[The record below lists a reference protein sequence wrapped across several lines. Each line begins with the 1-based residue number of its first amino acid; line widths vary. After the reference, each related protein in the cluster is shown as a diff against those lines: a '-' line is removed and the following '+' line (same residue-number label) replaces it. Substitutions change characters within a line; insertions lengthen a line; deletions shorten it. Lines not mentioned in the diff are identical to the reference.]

1 MTAQTAETK
10 ESVGEFFRQ
19 VRETK
24 GLTLDEV
31 AIKTR
36 IHPEYLKA
44 LEESNFAKLPEQV
57 FAKGFVRSYAR
68 SLGLDEDDAMR
79 RFTVSAGTFYDKHEE
94 RERLRQQ
101 QVEDERKRKANR
113 KAVIAAAAVAVLG
126 LVLLLTREQGSVS
139 VMRPAESDASRAK
152 TAREADRRAK
162 AETAPADHAARPQPS
177 APSVP
182 APVQSS
188 KSASLPTPL
197 TTSDPLAGL
206 PFDGGGGATEAGMVL
221 ALEAS
226 ELSWVVVQTDD
237 ASPHE
242 ALLRPGDRLTW
253 KAQEKF
259 ALTIGNAGGIRG
271 ELNGKPLAPFG
282 PKGKV
287 VRDIVLTR

>member
-1 MTAQTAETK
+1 MTGPVADTK

-79 RFTVSAGTFYDKHEE
+79 RFAVSAGTFYDKHEE

-113 KAVIAAAAVAVLG
+113 KAVIAAAGVAVLG

-139 VMRPAESDASRAK
+139 VLRPDVDASRAK

-162 AETAPADHAARPQPS
+162 TETTTAQSGKPS
-177 APSVP
+177 
-182 APVQSS
+182 
-188 KSASLPTPL
+188 SLPTPPM
-197 TTSDPLAGL
+197 TSDPLAGL
-206 PFDGGGGATEAGMVL
+206 PFDVGASTEAGMVL

-259 ALTIGNAGGIRG
+259 SLTIGNAGGIRG

-282 PKGKV
+282 PKGRV
-287 VRDIVLTR
+287 VRDIVITR

>member
-1 MTAQTAETK
+1 MTGPAAETK

-79 RFTVSAGTFYDKHEE
+79 RFAVSAGTFYDKHEE

-101 QVEDERKRKANR
+101 QVENERKRKANR
-113 KAVIAAAAVAVLG
+113 KAVIAAAGVAVLG

-139 VMRPAESDASRAK
+139 VLRPDVDASRAK
-152 TAREADRRAK
+152 TAREADRRGK
-162 AETAPADHAARPQPS
+162 TETAPAQSGKPS
-177 APSVP
+177 
-182 APVQSS
+182 
-188 KSASLPTPL
+188 SLPTPPM
-197 TTSDPLAGL
+197 TSDPLAGL
-206 PFDGGGGATEAGMVL
+206 PFDVGASTEAGMVL

-259 ALTIGNAGGIRG
+259 SLTIGNAGGIRG

-282 PKGKV
+282 PKGRV
-287 VRDIVLTR
+287 VRDIVITR

>member
-1 MTAQTAETK
+1 MTSQTAGMK
-10 ESVGEFFRQ
+10 ESVGDFFRQ

-57 FAKGFVRSYAR
+57 FTKGFVRSYAR

-79 RFTVSAGTFYDKHEE
+79 RFTASAGAFYNKHEE

-113 KAVIAAAAVAVLG
+113 KAVIAAAAVGVLG
-126 LVLLLTREQGSVS
+126 LVLLLTREQGTVS
-139 VMRPAESDASRAK
+139 VMRPAESEAPRTKSSATRATRPETG
-152 TAREADRRAK
+152 TA
-162 AETAPADHAARPQPS
+162 APADSGTKAPVPLAPS
-177 APSVP
+177 APQ
-182 APVQSS
+182 AGREG
-188 KSASLPTPL
+188 SLPTPA

-206 PFDGGGGATEAGMVL
+206 PLDGGASAPAPLTLV
-221 ALEAS
+221 LEAT
-226 ELSWVVVQTDD
+226 ELSWVVVQVDD

-242 ALLRPGDRLTW
+242 ALLRPGERLTW
-253 KAQEKF
+253 KGQEKF
-259 ALTIGNAGGIRG
+259 ALTVGNAGGIRG

>member
-1 MTAQTAETK
+1 MTAQTADTK

-68 SLGLDEDDAMR
+68 SLGLDEEDAMR
-79 RFTVSAGTFYDKHEE
+79 RFAVSAGTFYDKHEE

-113 KAVIAAAAVAVLG
+113 KAVIGAAGVAVLG
-126 LVLLLTREQGSVS
+126 LVLLLTREQGPVS
-139 VMRPAESDASRAK
+139 VMRPAEVDAPRVK
-152 TAREADRRAK
+152 TEREADRPGKPEPAP
-162 AETAPADHAARPQPS
+162 AESAPKPQAPAPATTAPG
-177 APSVP
+177 
-182 APVQSS
+182 QSG
-188 KSASLPTPL
+188 KPESLPTRAGS
-197 TTSDPLAGL
+197 SDPLAGL
-206 PFDGGGGATEAGMVL
+206 PIESGTPADTEMTL

-226 ELSWVVVQTDD
+226 ELSWVVIQTDD

-242 ALLRPGDRLTW
+242 ALLRPGDKLMW

-259 ALTIGNAGGIRG
+259 ALTVGNAGGIKG
-271 ELNGKPLAPFG
+271 ELNGKALAPFG
-282 PKGKV
+282 PKGRV
-287 VRDIVLTR
+287 VRDIIITR

>member
-1 MTAQTAETK
+1 
-10 ESVGEFFRQ
+10 
-19 VRETK
+19 
-24 GLTLDEV
+24 
-31 AIKTR
+31 
-36 IHPEYLKA
+36 
-44 LEESNFAKLPEQV
+44 V

-79 RFTVSAGTFYDKHEE
+79 RFTVSAGTFYNKHEE

-113 KAVIAAAAVAVLG
+113 KAVIATAGVAVLG

-139 VMRPAESDASRAK
+139 VMKPAEPAKPARASDSRGKTESAS
-152 TAREADRRAK
+152 
-162 AETAPADHAARPQPS
+162 ADHAARPQ
-177 APSVP
+177 APAAAVP
-182 APVQSS
+182 AQSG
-188 KSASLPTPL
+188 KPASLPTPA

-206 PFDGGGGATEAGMVL
+206 PFDGGGSTEAGLVL

-253 KAQEKF
+253 RAQEKF

-271 ELNGKPLAPFG
+271 ELNGKALAAFG
-282 PKGKV
+282 PKGRV
-287 VRDIVLTR
+287 VRDIVITR

>member
-1 MTAQTAETK
+1 MTAQAAETK

-139 VMRPAESDASRAK
+139 VMRPEADASRAK
-152 TAREADRRAK
+152 TAREADRRART
-162 AETAPADHAARPQPS
+162 ETAPADHAAKPQPA
-177 APSVP
+177 APAVP
-182 APVQSS
+182 APAQPG
-188 KSASLPTPL
+188 KPASLPTPT

-206 PFDGGGGATEAGMVL
+206 PFDGGGAAEAGMVL

-282 PKGKV
+282 PKGRV

>member
-1 MTAQTAETK
+1 MTGPTVEPK

-44 LEESNFAKLPEQV
+44 LEESNFARLPEQV

-68 SLGLDEDDAMR
+68 SLGLDEEDAMR
-79 RFTVSAGTFYDKHEE
+79 RFTISAGTFYNKHEE

-101 QVEDERKRKANR
+101 HEEDERKRKANR
-113 KAVIAAAAVAVLG
+113 KVVIAAAGVAVLG
-126 LVLLLTREQGSVS
+126 LVLLLTREQGPVS
-139 VMRPAESDASRAK
+139 EMRPAEP
-152 TAREADRRAK
+152 EATRAK
-162 AETAPADHAARPQPS
+162 ATRETDRRGKAES
-177 APSVP
+177 APSDQGAKPQAAAPAASAPAQSEKPASMP
-182 APVQSS
+182 AP
-188 KSASLPTPL
+188 A

-206 PFDGGGGATEAGMVL
+206 PIQSGSSEEGELVL
-221 ALEAS
+221 ALEAT

-242 ALLRPGDRLTW
+242 ALLRPGDKLTW

-259 ALTIGNAGGIRG
+259 ALTVGNAGGIKG
-271 ELNGKPLAPFG
+271 ELNGKALAPFG
-282 PKGKV
+282 PKGRV
-287 VRDIVLTR
+287 VRDIVITR

>member
-1 MTAQTAETK
+1 MTGQTADTK

-36 IHPEYLKA
+36 IHPDYLKA

-79 RFTVSAGTFYDKHEE
+79 RFTVSAGAFYNKHEE

-113 KAVIAAAAVAVLG
+113 KAVIAAAGVAVLG

-139 VMRPAESDASRAK
+139 VMRSETDASRAK
-152 TAREADRRAK
+152 AAREADRRGKTDAAADRAVK
-162 AETAPADHAARPQPS
+162 PHASAPAAAASGQAGKPS
-177 APSVP
+177 
-182 APVQSS
+182 
-188 KSASLPTPL
+188 SLPTPA

-206 PFDGGGGATEAGMVL
+206 PVEGGTSADTAMVL

>member
-1 MTAQTAETK
+1 MDNK

-31 AIKTR
+31 AVKTR
-36 IHPEYLKA
+36 IHPEFLKA
-44 LEESNFAKLPEQV
+44 IEEENFAKLPEQV

-68 SLGLDEDDAMR
+68 SLGLDESDAMR
-79 RFTVSAGTFYDKHEE
+79 RFEASAGAFYSKHEE

-113 KAVIAAAAVAVLG
+113 KAVFAAVGVAGLG
-126 LVLLLTREQGSVS
+126 LVLLLTREQGTVS
-139 VMRPAESDASRAK
+139 VTRPDSDGFRTKATREVERRTK
-152 TAREADRRAK
+152 TD
-162 AETAPADHAARPQPS
+162 TVPTDHTDKMPS
-177 APSVP
+177 SPPGTSA
-182 APVQSS
+182 QQG
-188 KSASLPTPL
+188 KSESLPTPL
-197 TTSDPLAGL
+197 ATSDPLAGL
-206 PFDGGGGATEAGMVL
+206 PVDGGAATETGMVL

-226 ELSWVVVQTDD
+226 ELSWVVVQTDE

-253 KAQEKF
+253 KAQDKF
-259 ALTIGNAGGIRG
+259 VLTIGNAGGIRA
-271 ELNGKPLAPFG
+271 ELNGKPLPPFG

>member
-1 MTAQTAETK
+1 MTGQTVEAK

-79 RFTVSAGTFYDKHEE
+79 RFTVSAGMFYNKHEE

-101 QVEDERKRKANR
+101 QMEDERKRKANR
-113 KAVIAAAAVAVLG
+113 KAVIATAGVAVLG

-139 VMRPAESDASRAK
+139 VMRPAEPAK
-152 TAREADRRAK
+152 PAREADRRGR
-162 AETAPADHAARPQPS
+162 TDMTTADHAAKPQAA
-177 APSVP
+177 AP
-182 APVQSS
+182 AQSG
-188 KSASLPTPL
+188 KPASLPTPA

-206 PFDGGGGATEAGMVL
+206 PFDGGGSAEAGMVL
-221 ALEAS
+221 VLEAS

-271 ELNGKPLAPFG
+271 ELNGKPLASFG
-282 PKGKV
+282 PKGRV
-287 VRDIVLTR
+287 VRDIVITK

>member
-1 MTAQTAETK
+1 MTGPVAETK

-79 RFTVSAGTFYDKHEE
+79 RFTVSAGTFYNKHEE

-113 KAVIAAAAVAVLG
+113 KAVIAAAGVAVLG

-139 VMRPAESDASRAK
+139 VMRPDVDAARAK

-162 AETAPADHAARPQPS
+162 SETAPADHAARPQT
-177 APSVP
+177 SVP
-182 APVQSS
+182 AAAAPAQSGKPS
-188 KSASLPTPL
+188 SLPTPP

-206 PFDGGGGATEAGMVL
+206 PFDVGAPTETGMVL

-242 ALLRPGDRLTW
+242 ALLRPGDRLIW

-259 ALTIGNAGGIRG
+259 SLTIGNAGGIRG
-271 ELNGKPLAPFG
+271 ELNGKPLASFG

-287 VRDIVLTR
+287 VRDIVITR

>member
-1 MTAQTAETK
+1 MTGQPVETK

-44 LEESNFAKLPEQV
+44 LEASNFAKLPEQV
-57 FAKGFVRSYAR
+57 FTKGFVRSYAR

-79 RFTVSAGTFYDKHEE
+79 RFTVSAGAFYDKHEE

-126 LVLLLTREQGSVS
+126 LVLLLTREQGPVS
-139 VMRPAESDASRAK
+139 VMRPAEPDASRAK
-152 TAREADRRAK
+152 TARDADRRGKTDNA
-162 AETAPADHAARPQPS
+162 TTDHAAKPQASTP
-177 APSVP
+177 AAP
-182 APVQSS
+182 APAQSG
-188 KSASLPTPL
+188 KPASLPTPT

-206 PFDGGGGATEAGMVL
+206 PFDGGGSTEAGMVL

-253 KAQEKF
+253 KAHEKF

-282 PKGKV
+282 PKGRV
-287 VRDIVLTR
+287 VRDIVITR

>member
-1 MTAQTAETK
+1 MTGQTVETK

-68 SLGLDEDDAMR
+68 SLGLDEEDAMR

-113 KAVIAAAAVAVLG
+113 KAVIAAAGVAVLG

-139 VMRPAESDASRAK
+139 LMRPAEPAK
-152 TAREADRRAK
+152 PAREADRRGKTEIPPGEHAAK
-162 AETAPADHAARPQPS
+162 PQAPAPA
-177 APSVP
+177 VP
-182 APVQSS
+182 APAQSG
-188 KSASLPTPL
+188 KPASLPTSS

-206 PFDGGGGATEAGMVL
+206 PVDGGASTEAGMVL
-221 ALEAS
+221 VLEAS

-282 PKGKV
+282 PKGRV

>member
-1 MTAQTAETK
+1 MTGQTVEPK

-79 RFTVSAGTFYDKHEE
+79 RFAVSAGTFYDKHEE

-113 KAVIAAAAVAVLG
+113 KAVIAAAGVAVLG
-126 LVLLLTREQGSVS
+126 LVLLLTREQGPVS
-139 VMRPAESDASRAK
+139 VMRSPEPDVSRGK
-152 TAREADRRAK
+152 TTREADRRGKTDNATTDHAVK
-162 AETAPADHAARPQPS
+162 PQASAPVATAPGQPGK
-177 APSVP
+177 PS
-182 APVQSS
+182 
-188 KSASLPTPL
+188 SLPTPA

-206 PFDGGGGATEAGMVL
+206 PFDSGAFTGTELVL
-221 ALEAS
+221 VLEAS

-242 ALLRPGDRLTW
+242 ALLRPGDKLTW

-282 PKGKV
+282 PKGRV
-287 VRDIVLTR
+287 VRDIVITR

>member
-1 MTAQTAETK
+1 MTSQSAEPK

-44 LEESNFAKLPEQV
+44 LEDSNFAKLPEQV

-79 RFTVSAGTFYDKHEE
+79 RFTASAGSFYDKHEE

-113 KAVIAAAAVAVLG
+113 KAVIAAAGVAVLG
-126 LVLLLTREQGSVS
+126 LVLLLTREQGPVS
-139 VMRPAESDASRAK
+139 VLQPVEPDASRAK
-152 TAREADRRAK
+152 AARDADRRGK
-162 AETAPADHAARPQPS
+162 AERPPAEQGPEPKVSTPPA
-177 APSVP
+177 P
-182 APVQSS
+182 APVESG
-188 KSASLPTPL
+188 KPGSLPVPA

-206 PFDGGGGATEAGMVL
+206 PMGGGESEGPELVL
-221 ALEAS
+221 ALEAL
-226 ELSWVVVQTDD
+226 ELSWVVVQTDG

-242 ALLRPGDRLTW
+242 ALLRPGDKLTW

-287 VRDIVLTR
+287 VRDIVITR

>member
-1 MTAQTAETK
+1 MTGQTVEPK

-113 KAVIAAAAVAVLG
+113 KAVIAAAGVAVLG
-126 LVLLLTREQGSVS
+126 LVLLLTREQGPVS
-139 VMRPAESDASRAK
+139 VLRPVEP
-152 TAREADRRAK
+152 EATRAK
-162 AETAPADHAARPQPS
+162 AVREPDRRGKAEHEADQAAKPQAAAPAAS
-177 APSVP
+177 APE
-182 APVQSS
+182 QSGRP
-188 KSASLPTPL
+188 ASLPTPA
-197 TTSDPLAGL
+197 TTSDPLDGL
-206 PFDGGGGATEAGMVL
+206 PFSSGTAEEPELVL
-221 ALEAS
+221 VLEAS

-242 ALLRPGDRLTW
+242 ALLRPGDKVTW

-271 ELNGKPLAPFG
+271 ELNGRPLASFG

>member
-1 MTAQTAETK
+1 MTAQTADTK

-68 SLGLDEDDAMR
+68 SLGLDEEDAMR
-79 RFTVSAGTFYDKHEE
+79 RFAVSAGTFYDKHEE

-113 KAVIAAAAVAVLG
+113 KAVIGAAGVAVLG
-126 LVLLLTREQGSVS
+126 LVLLLTREQGPVS
-139 VMRPAESDASRAK
+139 VMRPAEPDSPRVKIERETDRAGK
-152 TAREADRRAK
+152 PEPAA
-162 AETAPADHAARPQPS
+162 AESAPKPQAPAPAATAPG
-177 APSVP
+177 
-182 APVQSS
+182 QSG
-188 KSASLPTPL
+188 KPASLPTRA
-197 TTSDPLAGL
+197 TSSDPLAGL
-206 PFDGGGGATEAGMVL
+206 PIESGTPADTEMTL

-226 ELSWVVVQTDD
+226 ELSWVVIQTDD

-242 ALLRPGDRLTW
+242 ALLRPGDKLTW

-259 ALTIGNAGGIRG
+259 ALTVGNAGGIKG
-271 ELNGKPLAPFG
+271 ELNGKALAPFG
-282 PKGKV
+282 PKGRV
-287 VRDIVLTR
+287 VRDIIITR

>member
-1 MTAQTAETK
+1 MTGPAVETK

-68 SLGLDEDDAMR
+68 SLGLDEDDAMH
-79 RFTVSAGTFYDKHEE
+79 RFTVSAGAFYDKHEE

-113 KAVIAAAAVAVLG
+113 KAVIATAGVAVLG

-139 VMRPAESDASRAK
+139 VMRPAEPAK
-152 TAREADRRAK
+152 TAREADRRGK
-162 AETAPADHAARPQPS
+162 TENPPVDHAARSQAS
-177 APSVP
+177 APAAA
-182 APVQSS
+182 APGQSG
-188 KSASLPTPL
+188 KPGSLPTSA

-206 PFDGGGGATEAGMVL
+206 PFDGGSSTETGMVL

-253 KAQEKF
+253 RAQEKF

-282 PKGKV
+282 PKGRV

>member
-1 MTAQTAETK
+1 MTGQTVETK

-68 SLGLDEDDAMR
+68 SLGLDEEDAMR
-79 RFTVSAGTFYDKHEE
+79 RFAVSAGTFYDKHEE

-113 KAVIAAAAVAVLG
+113 KAVIAAAGVAVLG

-139 VMRPAESDASRAK
+139 IMRPADPAK
-152 TAREADRRAK
+152 TGREADRRGKPETPPGEQAAK
-162 AETAPADHAARPQPS
+162 PQASAPA
-177 APSVP
+177 APTP
-182 APVQSS
+182 AQSG
-188 KSASLPTPL
+188 KPASLPTSS

-206 PFDGGGGATEAGMVL
+206 PFDGGASTEAGLVL

-282 PKGKV
+282 PKGRV
-287 VRDIVLTR
+287 VRDIVITR

>member
-1 MTAQTAETK
+1 MMGQTADTK

-36 IHPEYLKA
+36 IHPDYLKA

-79 RFTVSAGTFYDKHEE
+79 RFTVSAGTFYNKHEE

-113 KAVIAAAAVAVLG
+113 KDVIGAAGVAVLG

-139 VMRPAESDASRAK
+139 VMRPETDASRTKA
-152 TAREADRRAK
+152 AREADRRGK
-162 AETAPADHAARPQPS
+162 TENGADRTVKPQTS
-177 APSVP
+177 AP
-182 APVQSS
+182 APVG
-188 KSASLPTPL
+188 KPASLPTPA

-206 PFDGGGGATEAGMVL
+206 PVEGGASADTAMVL

-287 VRDIVLTR
+287 VRDILLTR

>member
-1 MTAQTAETK
+1 MTGATVETR

-44 LEESNFAKLPEQV
+44 IEEANFGKLPDQV

-68 SLGLDEDDAMR
+68 SLGLDEEDAMR
-79 RFTVSAGTFYDKHEE
+79 RFTASASAFYNKHEE

-101 QVEDERKRKANR
+101 QVEDERKRQANR
-113 KAVIAAAAVAVLG
+113 KVVFATVGVAVLG
-126 LVLLLTREQGSVS
+126 LILLLTREQGSVS
-139 VMRPAESDASRAK
+139 VMRPAETDASRGKAAV
-152 TAREADRRAK
+152 AREADRRGAK
-162 AETAPADHAARPQPS
+162 AGGAATPSSEAGAKNAAPVAGRPVS
-177 APSVP
+177 APTP
-182 APVQSS
+182 A
-188 KSASLPTPL
+188 A
-197 TTSDPLAGL
+197 TSDPLAGL
-206 PFDGGGGATEAGMVL
+206 PFGGGTSAETDMVL
-221 ALEAS
+221 SLEAV
-226 ELSWVVVQTDD
+226 ELSWVVVQTDN

-242 ALLRPGDRLTW
+242 ALMRPGDRLTW
-253 KAQEKF
+253 RAHEKF
-259 ALTIGNAGGIRG
+259 SLTVGNAGALRG

-287 VRDIVLTR
+287 VRDIVVTR

>member
-1 MTAQTAETK
+1 MTSQTTGMK
-10 ESVGEFFRQ
+10 ESVGDFFRQ

-79 RFTVSAGTFYDKHEE
+79 RFTVSAGSFYDKHEE

-126 LVLLLTREQGSVS
+126 LVLLLTREQGTVS
-139 VMRPAESDASRAK
+139 VMRPAESEAPRAK
-152 TAREADRRAK
+152 SSVTRAARPETGTA
-162 AETAPADHAARPQPS
+162 APADSGMKAS
-177 APSVP
+177 APIPPP
-182 APVQSS
+182 APTGRQG
-188 KSASLPTPL
+188 SLPTPA

-206 PFDGGGGATEAGMVL
+206 PLDGGASAAAPLTLV
-221 ALEAS
+221 LEAT
-226 ELSWVVVQTDD
+226 ELSWVVVQVDE

-242 ALLRPGDRLTW
+242 ALLRPGERLTW
-253 KAQEKF
+253 KGQEKF
-259 ALTIGNAGGIRG
+259 ALTVGNAGGIRG

-287 VRDIVLTR
+287 VRDIVITR

>member
-1 MTAQTAETK
+1 MTGSTAGMK
-10 ESVGEFFRQ
+10 ESIGDFFRQ

-79 RFTVSAGTFYDKHEE
+79 RFTISAGSFYDKHEE

-113 KAVIAAAAVAVLG
+113 KAVIAGAAVAVLG
-126 LVLLLTREQGSVS
+126 LVLLLTREQGTVS
-139 VMRPAESDASRAK
+139 VMRPAESETPRAK
-152 TAREADRRAK
+152 SSTR
-162 AETAPADHAARPQPS
+162 AARPDAGVTGTAETGARHAAS
-177 APSVP
+177 AVP
-182 APVQSS
+182 AQSP
-188 KSASLPTPL
+188 AERQGSLPTPV

-206 PFDGGGGATEAGMVL
+206 PLDGGASAPAPLTLV
-221 ALEAS
+221 LEAT
-226 ELSWVVVQTDD
+226 ELSWVVVQVDD

-242 ALLRPGDRLTW
+242 ALLRPGERLTW
-253 KAQEKF
+253 KGQEKF
-259 ALTIGNAGGIRG
+259 ALTVGNAGGIRG

-282 PKGKV
+282 PKGRV

>member
-1 MTAQTAETK
+1 MTNPVMDTK

-31 AIKTR
+31 AMKTR
-36 IHPEYLKA
+36 IHPEFLKA
-44 LEESNFAKLPEQV
+44 LEECNFAKLPEQV

-79 RFTVSAGTFYDKHEE
+79 RFEASAGAFYSRHEE
-94 RERLRQQ
+94 RERLLQQ
-101 QVEDERKRKANR
+101 QAEDERKRKANR
-113 KAVIAAAAVAVLG
+113 KAVFAAVGVAVLG
-126 LVLLLTREQGSVS
+126 LVLLLTREQGTVS
-139 VMRPAESDASRAK
+139 VMRPEGDVSRAK
-152 TAREADRRAK
+152 AVREADRRSK
-162 AETAPADHAARPQPS
+162 ADGVPTDRVGTPQTSAHA
-177 APSVP
+177 
-182 APVQSS
+182 APVQPG
-188 KSASLPTPL
+188 KPTSLPAPPP
-197 TTSDPLAGL
+197 TSDPLAGL
-206 PFDGGGGATEAGMVL
+206 PLDGGESGETDLVL

-226 ELSWVVVQTDD
+226 ELSWVVVQTDE

-253 KAQEKF
+253 KAQQKF
-259 ALTIGNAGGIRG
+259 VLTIGNAGGIRG

>member
-1 MTAQTAETK
+1 MTGPAAETK

-79 RFTVSAGTFYDKHEE
+79 RFAVSAGAFYDKHEE

-101 QVEDERKRKANR
+101 LVEDERKRKANR
-113 KAVIAAAAVAVLG
+113 KAVIAAAGVAVLG

-139 VMRPAESDASRAK
+139 VMRPDVDAGRTKA
-152 TAREADRRAK
+152 AREADRRART
-162 AETAPADHAARPQPS
+162 ETAPADHAVKSQTSGPAAAAPAQPGK
-177 APSVP
+177 PS
-182 APVQSS
+182 
-188 KSASLPTPL
+188 SLPMPP

-206 PFDGGGGATEAGMVL
+206 PFESGGSTETGMVL

-259 ALTIGNAGGIRG
+259 SLTIGNAGGIRG

-282 PKGKV
+282 PKGRV
-287 VRDIVLTR
+287 VRDIVITR

>member
-1 MTAQTAETK
+1 MTGPVAEPK

-79 RFTVSAGTFYDKHEE
+79 RFEVSAGGFYDKHEE
-94 RERLRQQ
+94 RERLRQR

-113 KAVIAAAAVAVLG
+113 KAVIAAAGVAVLG

-139 VMRPAESDASRAK
+139 VMRPAESAK
-152 TAREADRRAK
+152 AAREADRRGKTENATTDHATK
-162 AETAPADHAARPQPS
+162 PQAAAPATA
-177 APSVP
+177 
-182 APVQSS
+182 APVQSGKPS
-188 KSASLPTPL
+188 SLPTPS

-206 PFDGGGGATEAGMVL
+206 PFDIGGSADAGLVL

-259 ALTIGNAGGIRG
+259 SLTIGNAGGIRG

-282 PKGKV
+282 PKGRV
-287 VRDIVLTR
+287 VRDIVLTK

>member
-1 MTAQTAETK
+1 MTGPMAETK

-101 QVEDERKRKANR
+101 QAEDERKRKANR
-113 KAVIAAAAVAVLG
+113 KAVIAAAGVAVLG

-139 VMRPAESDASRAK
+139 VMRPDVDAARTK

-162 AETAPADHAARPQPS
+162 AETVPADHATRPQ
-177 APSVP
+177 ASVP
-182 APVQSS
+182 ATAEPAQPGKPS
-188 KSASLPTPL
+188 SLPTPP

-206 PFDGGGGATEAGMVL
+206 PFGVGASTEAGMVL
-221 ALEAS
+221 VLEAS

-259 ALTIGNAGGIRG
+259 SLTIGNAGGIRG
-271 ELNGKPLAPFG
+271 ELNGKPLASFG

-287 VRDIVLTR
+287 VRDIVIAR

>member
-1 MTAQTAETK
+1 MTGPVAETK

-36 IHPEYLKA
+36 IHAEYLKA

-79 RFTVSAGTFYDKHEE
+79 RFAVSAGGFYDKHEE
-94 RERLRQQ
+94 RERLRQR

-113 KAVIAAAAVAVLG
+113 KAVIAAAGVAVLG

-139 VMRPAESDASRAK
+139 VMRPAESVKA
-152 TAREADRRAK
+152 AREADRRGKTENA
-162 AETAPADHAARPQPS
+162 TTDHAAKPQAAMPATAAPARSGKPS
-177 APSVP
+177 
-182 APVQSS
+182 
-188 KSASLPTPL
+188 SLPTPP

-206 PFDGGGGATEAGMVL
+206 PFDMGGSAEAGLVL
-221 ALEAS
+221 ALEAA

-253 KAQEKF
+253 KAREKF
-259 ALTIGNAGGIRG
+259 SLTIGNAGGIRG

-282 PKGKV
+282 PKGRV
-287 VRDIVLTR
+287 VRDIVITR

>member
-1 MTAQTAETK
+1 MTGSTAAPK
-10 ESVGEFFRQ
+10 ESVGDFFRQ

-68 SLGLDEDDAMR
+68 SLGLDEEDAMR
-79 RFTVSAGTFYDKHEE
+79 RFTISAGSFYDKHEE

-113 KAVIAAAAVAVLG
+113 KAMIAAAAVAVLG
-126 LVLLLTREQGSVS
+126 LVLLLTREQGTVS
-139 VMRPAESDASRAK
+139 VMRPAEPEAPRAK
-152 TAREADRRAK
+152 SSAARAARPDAATAAPAETGAKRATS
-162 AETAPADHAARPQPS
+162 TAPAQPQ
-177 APSVP
+177 AER
-182 APVQSS
+182 QG
-188 KSASLPTPL
+188 SLPTPA

-206 PFDGGGGATEAGMVL
+206 PLDGGASAPAPLTLV
-221 ALEAS
+221 LEAT
-226 ELSWVVVQTDD
+226 ELSWVVVQVDD

-242 ALLRPGDRLTW
+242 ALLRPGERLTW
-253 KAQEKF
+253 KGQEKF
-259 ALTIGNAGGIRG
+259 ALTVGNAGGIRG

-282 PKGKV
+282 SKGKV
-287 VRDIVLTR
+287 VRDIVVTR

>member
-1 MTAQTAETK
+1 MTGPAAETK

-79 RFTVSAGTFYDKHEE
+79 RFAVSAGTFYDKHEE

-113 KAVIAAAAVAVLG
+113 KAVIAAAGVAVLG

-139 VMRPAESDASRAK
+139 VMRPDVDAGRTKA
-152 TAREADRRAK
+152 AREADRRAK
-162 AETAPADHAARPQPS
+162 TETAPADHTAKPQT
-177 APSVP
+177 SVP
-182 APVQSS
+182 AAAAPAQPGKPS
-188 KSASLPTPL
+188 SLPMSP

-206 PFDGGGGATEAGMVL
+206 PFDGGGSTEAGMVL

-259 ALTIGNAGGIRG
+259 SLTIGNAGGIRG

-282 PKGKV
+282 PKGRV
-287 VRDIVLTR
+287 VRDIVITR

>member
-1 MTAQTAETK
+1 MTGPVAEPK

-36 IHPEYLKA
+36 IHAEYLKA

-79 RFTVSAGTFYDKHEE
+79 RFAVSAGGFYDKHEE
-94 RERLRQQ
+94 RERLRQR

-113 KAVIAAAAVAVLG
+113 KAVIAAAGVAVLG

-139 VMRPAESDASRAK
+139 VMRPAEPAK
-152 TAREADRRAK
+152 AAREADRRGKTENATTDHATK
-162 AETAPADHAARPQPS
+162 PQAAAPATA
-177 APSVP
+177 
-182 APVQSS
+182 APVQSGKPS
-188 KSASLPTPL
+188 SLPTPS

-206 PFDGGGGATEAGMVL
+206 PFDIGGSADAGLVL

-259 ALTIGNAGGIRG
+259 SLTIGNAGGIRG

-282 PKGKV
+282 PKGRV
-287 VRDIVLTR
+287 VRDIVLTK

>member
-1 MTAQTAETK
+1 MTAQTAEPK

-44 LEESNFAKLPEQV
+44 LEESNFARLPEQV

-68 SLGLDEDDAMR
+68 SLGLDEEDAMR
-79 RFTVSAGTFYDKHEE
+79 RFTISAGTFYNKHEE

-101 QVEDERKRKANR
+101 HEEDERKRKANR
-113 KAVIAAAAVAVLG
+113 KVVIAAAGVAVLG
-126 LVLLLTREQGSVS
+126 LVLLLTREQGPVS
-139 VMRPAESDASRAK
+139 ELRPAEP
-152 TAREADRRAK
+152 EATRAK
-162 AETAPADHAARPQPS
+162 AAREQDRRGKSESAPTDQAAKPQAAAPAPS
-177 APSVP
+177 AESGKPATVPVP
-182 APVQSS
+182 A
-188 KSASLPTPL
+188 

-206 PFDGGGGATEAGMVL
+206 PFRGGTSEEGELVL
-221 ALEAS
+221 SLEAT
-226 ELSWVVVQTDD
+226 ELSWVVVQTDN

-242 ALLRPGDRLTW
+242 ALLRPGDKLTW

-259 ALTIGNAGGIRG
+259 ALTVGNAGGIRG

-282 PKGKV
+282 PKGRV
-287 VRDIVLTR
+287 VRDIVITR

>member
-1 MTAQTAETK
+1 MTGQTVETK

-101 QVEDERKRKANR
+101 QMEDERKRKANR
-113 KAVIAAAAVAVLG
+113 KAVVAAAAVAVLG

-139 VMRPAESDASRAK
+139 VMRPSEPAK
-152 TAREADRRAK
+152 PARETDRRGKTDNA
-162 AETAPADHAARPQPS
+162 TTDHAAKPQPV
-177 APSVP
+177 AP
-182 APVQSS
+182 AQSG
-188 KSASLPTPL
+188 KPASLPTPA
-197 TTSDPLAGL
+197 TTGDPLAGL
-206 PFDGGGGATEAGMVL
+206 PFDGGASAETGLVL

-287 VRDIVLTR
+287 VRDIVVTR

>member
-1 MTAQTAETK
+1 MTAQAAETK

-126 LVLLLTREQGSVS
+126 LILLLTREQGSVS
-139 VMRPAESDASRAK
+139 VMRPEADAARAK
-152 TAREADRRAK
+152 TAREADRRART
-162 AETAPADHAARPQPS
+162 ETAPADHAVKPQPS
-177 APSVP
+177 VSVIP
-182 APVQSS
+182 APAQPG
-188 KSASLPTPL
+188 KPASLPTPS

-206 PFDGGGGATEAGMVL
+206 PFDGGGSTEAGMVL
-221 ALEAS
+221 SLEAS

-242 ALLRPGDRLTW
+242 ALLRSGDRLTW
-253 KAQEKF
+253 RAQEKF
-259 ALTIGNAGGIRG
+259 SLTIGNAGGIRG

-282 PKGKV
+282 PKGRV

>member
-1 MTAQTAETK
+1 MTAGATVENK

-31 AIKTR
+31 AMKTR
-36 IHPEYLKA
+36 ILPENLKA
-44 LEESNFAKLPEQV
+44 LEECNFAKLPEQV

-79 RFTVSAGTFYDKHEE
+79 RFEASAGAYYDKHEE

-101 QVEDERKRKANR
+101 QEEEERKRKANR
-113 KAVIAAAAVAVLG
+113 KVVIAMAGVAVLG
-126 LVLLLTREQGSVS
+126 LVLLLTREQGTVS
-139 VMRPAESDASRAK
+139 VMRPDGDTSRTR
-152 TAREADRRAK
+152 TAREADRRGK
-162 AETAPADHAARPQPS
+162 TDGLPEDPVARPQASPP
-177 APSVP
+177 A
-182 APVQSS
+182 APVQSE
-188 KSASLPTPL
+188 KPVSLPTPPM
-197 TTSDPLAGL
+197 SDPLAGL
-206 PFDGGGGATEAGMVL
+206 PFEGGTSAETGMVL

-226 ELSWVVVQTDD
+226 ELSWVVVQTDE

-253 KAQEKF
+253 RAQEKF
-259 ALTIGNAGGIRG
+259 VLTIGNAGGVRG
-271 ELNGKPLAPFG
+271 ELNGKPLASFG

-287 VRDIVLTR
+287 VRDVVLTR

>member
-1 MTAQTAETK
+1 MTSQTTGTK
-10 ESVGEFFRQ
+10 ESVGDFFRQ

-79 RFTVSAGTFYDKHEE
+79 RFTVSAGAFYNKHEE

-126 LVLLLTREQGSVS
+126 LVLLLTREQGTVS
-139 VMRPAESDASRAK
+139 VMRPAES
-152 TAREADRRAK
+152 EAPRTKSSATR
-162 AETAPADHAARPQPS
+162 AARPETGTA
-177 APSVP
+177 APAESGTKAP
-182 APVQSS
+182 APVAP
-188 KSASLPTPL
+188 SASQAGREGSLPTPAM
-197 TTSDPLAGL
+197 TSDPLAGL
-206 PFDGGGGATEAGMVL
+206 PLDGGASAQAPLTLV
-221 ALEAS
+221 LEAT
-226 ELSWVVVQTDD
+226 ELSWVVVQVDD

-242 ALLRPGDRLTW
+242 ALLRPGERLTW
-253 KAQEKF
+253 KGQEKF
-259 ALTIGNAGGIRG
+259 ALTVGNAGGIRG

-282 PKGKV
+282 PKGRV
-287 VRDIVLTR
+287 VRDIVITR

>member
-1 MTAQTAETK
+1 MTGQAAGMK
-10 ESVGEFFRQ
+10 ESVGDFFRQ

-79 RFTVSAGTFYDKHEE
+79 RFTVSAGSFYNKHEE

-126 LVLLLTREQGSVS
+126 LVLLLTREQGTVS
-139 VMRPAESDASRAK
+139 VMRPAESETPRAK
-152 TAREADRRAK
+152 SSTRAVRPDTG
-162 AETAPADHAARPQPS
+162 AAAPADSGTKA
-177 APSVP
+177 P
-182 APVQSS
+182 APL
-188 KSASLPTPL
+188 APAAPPAGREGSLPAPA

-206 PFDGGGGATEAGMVL
+206 PLDGGASAPTPLTLV
-221 ALEAS
+221 LEAM
-226 ELSWVVVQTDD
+226 ELSWVVVQVDD

-242 ALLRPGDRLTW
+242 ALLRPGERLTW
-253 KAQEKF
+253 KGQEKF
-259 ALTIGNAGGIRG
+259 ALTVGNAGGIRG

-287 VRDIVLTR
+287 VRDIVITR

>member
-1 MTAQTAETK
+1 MTGQTVETR

-44 LEESNFAKLPEQV
+44 LEASNFAKLPEQV

-68 SLGLDEDDAMR
+68 SLGLDEEDAMR
-79 RFTVSAGTFYDKHEE
+79 RFTVSAGAFYNKHEE

-113 KAVIAAAAVAVLG
+113 KAVIAAVAVAVLG

-139 VMRPAESDASRAK
+139 VMRPAESAK
-152 TAREADRRAK
+152 TARETDRRGK
-162 AETAPADHAARPQPS
+162 TETAPTDRAAKPQPS
-177 APSVP
+177 ASAVP
-182 APVQSS
+182 APAQSG
-188 KSASLPTPL
+188 KPASLPTSA

-206 PFDGGGGATEAGMVL
+206 PFDGARSTEAGLVL
-221 ALEAS
+221 VLEAS

-282 PKGKV
+282 PKGRV
-287 VRDIVLTR
+287 ARDIVITR